1 MVPVIE
7 NPVDGSELPQE
18 SLNVEGT
25 AEPNTTVEVYED
37 DAALGQAAVNE
48 AGNWVLVP
56 AEQLDAGEHTII
68 AVDVATGATSS
79 PVTFTLVETLLPI
92 TGGEPARFP

>member
-1 MVPVIE
+1 M
-7 NPVDGSELPQE
+7 
-18 SLNVEGT
+18 EGT

-56 AEQLDAGEHTII
+56 AEQLDAGEHTIV

-92 TGGEPARFP
+92 TGGEPARLP